1 MFQYTTK
8 GSIWQDGVSVPRA
21 ECEGGPEQY
30 YRRPDVSWKDRYEIA
45 LAGLDPEREWGTM
58 TRLAR
63 VYGLSRQ
70 RIYEIVGA
78 AGVGVLG
85 AVWSQAPGRSGGGG
99 AGVLGVGEEQVE
111 RAIVTMDVVLH
122 GSVRG
127 IQEGLREILGVER
140 SVGYIEGVLQGA
152 EAAAGEQNR
161 KWVPQGPVWG
171 LADEVFVGGRP
182 YLTLADGRSLVWL
195 LCSPEEG
202 RDEVT
207 WGVRLLEWAEGGVR
221 LEGVTCDAGK
231 GLRGGIAAA
240 ELVEWVVADVFH
252 PLRAVGQ
259 VAQRVEREAYRAMGE
274 EYERERVFLNRQS
287 ERALAK
293 QLGKWEDAVAEAEE
307 KMRVSD
313 LMEWLAREL
322 AGGLG
327 LVEWTEWRVRRPEE
341 LREHVEVVAELMKEL
356 GDERARKVAERL
368 EEEAAGLAAYLEV
381 VWVGLEVAG
390 EAYGSGELV
399 EACAVAWWLEDHR
412 PAQLTG
418 WWERA
423 WEACRERLEGWE
435 AGVVERVGGTVGEW
449 LGWIWRASSGIEL
462 IHNWLRPHLHVKRGQ
477 IDGRRELLRWRWN
490 THRFAR
496 GKRAGQSPLEI
507 AGVRIPGGDWLA
519 ALGLGEP
526 VGA

>member
-1 MFQYTTK
+1 M
-8 GSIWQDGVSVPRA
+8 
-21 ECEGGPEQY
+21 
-30 YRRPDVSWKDRYEIA
+30 
-45 LAGLDPEREWGTM
+45 
-58 TRLAR
+58 
-63 VYGLSRQ
+63 
-70 RIYEIVGA
+70 
-78 AGVGVLG
+78 
-85 AVWSQAPGRSGGGG
+85 
-99 AGVLGVGEEQVE
+99 
-111 RAIVTMDVVLH
+111 
-122 GSVRG
+122 
-127 IQEGLREILGVER
+127 
-140 SVGYIEGVLQGA
+140 
-152 EAAAGEQNR
+152 
-161 KWVPQGPVWG
+161 
-171 LADEVFVGGRP
+171 
-182 YLTLADGRSLVWL
+182 
-195 LCSPEEG
+195 
-202 RDEVT
+202 
-207 WGVRLLEWAEGGVR
+207 EWAEGGVR